1 MWDLCPIDGS
11 RDEDIKIHGL
21 PDYVVRKHHEM
32 EDDEDE
38 DIKIHGLPDYV
49 VRKHH
54 EMEDDEEDLFELDS
68 SDED

>member
-1 MWDLCPIDGS
+1 MPETRDLEAWIREMWDLCPIDGS
-11 RDEDIKIHGL
+11 R
-21 PDYVVRKHHEM
+21 
-32 EDDEDE
+32 DE